1 VNTIVQVSTHSLT
14 HSLTY
19 LLTYLLTCYPAE
31 QDRLKRIKLQE
42 EKIANEKAEEDRK
55 QADELQKA
63 INFSN
68 ELGDFTSFFTHLL
81 AYSLTRLPSYLLT
94 HLISERIVNS

>member
-1 VNTIVQVSTHSLT
+1 MNTIVQVSTHSLT
-14 HSLTY
+14 Y
-19 LLTYLLTCYPAE
+19 LLTHLLACYPAE

-42 EKIANEKAEEDRK
+42 EKIANEKAEEERK
-55 QADELQKA
+55 QAEELQKA

-68 ELGDFTSFFTHLL
+68 ELGDFTYPLTR
-81 AYSLTRLPSYLLT
+81 SLTHLLT